1 MVDRFV
7 PVNRLLRSLGLENR
21 AIVARLSKPRS
32 EATCE
37 QLRSTSAN
45 VLERSYIALVER
57 KSITMVDRF
66 VPVNR
71 LLRSLGLE
79 NRAIVAR
86 LSKPR
91 SEATCEQLRSTSANV
106 LERNYIALV
115 ERKSITM
122 VDRFVPV
129 NRLLRSLGLENR
141 AIVARLSKPRS
152 EATCEQLR
160 STSANVLERHYIALV
175 ERKSITM
182 VDRFVPVNR
191 LLRSLGLE
199 NRAIVARLSKPR
211 SEATCEQLRS
221 TSANV
226 LERNYIALVE
236 RKSITMVDRFVP
248 VNRLLRSLGLENR
261 ATMDCQR
268 RPSDRRFPLA
278 TN

>member
-1 MVDRFV
+1 
-7 PVNRLLRSLGLENR
+7 
-21 AIVARLSKPRS
+21 
-32 EATCE
+32 
-37 QLRSTSAN
+37 
-45 VLERSYIALVER
+45 
-57 KSITMVDRF
+57 MVDRF

-129 NRLLRSLGLENR
+129 NRLLRSLGW
-141 AIVARLSKPRS
+141 KPSNSRS
-152 EATCEQLR
+152 AFQAE
-160 STSANVLERHYIALV
+160 
-175 ERKSITM
+175 
-182 VDRFVPVNR
+182 
-191 LLRSLGLE
+191 
-199 NRAIVARLSKPR
+199 

-226 LERNYIALVE
+226 LERNYIGARLPKLIATVH
-236 RKSITMVDRFVP
+236 M
-248 VNRLLRSLGLENR
+248 LLRSSAWKAERLLLGFPNR
-261 ATMDCQR
+261 ASEVDDSPVRTD
-268 RPSDRRFPLA
+268 RPSCCFFVRQCDVVSFEHVCRS
-278 TN
+278 